1 MVWEIESLAR
11 MISKS
16 FKQLDKGKVGMQS
29 MRSTLSSLSCTVMTL
44 AVLSNI
50 GQFSASH
57 GIFKMA
63 ASYSNLSLLIIFR
76 DFARILNER
85 NI

>member
-1 MVWEIESLAR
+1 

-16 FKQLDKGKVGMQS
+16 FKQLDKGKVGLQS
-29 MRSTLSSLSCTVMTL
+29 MRSTLSFLSCAVMTL

-57 GIFKMA
+57 GIFKVA